1 MIKRYTTAVFVAAI
15 SLTACGG
22 GGTNSGGGG
31 GVYGGAP
38 VAAPPPVTTA
48 NLPLQETVSG
58 SAAWVD
64 SATHRTL
71 YFLDVDTATGSACTG
86 SCLSLW
92 PFLTAASGAQPQG
105 NMSVITR
112 SDGAGQQW
120 AYQLHPLYL
129 FAGDSGPD
137 QSNGEGIA
145 QSGGHWH
152 VARPNASGSN
162 SGGGSGSGCSGS
174 YC

>member
-1 MIKRYTTAVFVAAI
+1 MYKRFTGAIFMTAM

-22 GGTNSGGGG
+22 GGAGFGGGP
-31 GVYGGAP
+31 YNAP
-38 VAAPPPVTTA
+38 ITATPQPSAENIPSQQAVA
-48 NLPLQETVSG
+48 G

-64 SATHRTL
+64 STTKRTL

-86 SCLSLW
+86 SCLALW
-92 PFLTAASGAQPQG
+92 PFLAANSSAQAQG
-105 NMSVITR
+105 NLSVISR

-120 AYQLHPLYL
+120 AYQGHPLYL
-129 FAGDSGPD
+129 YAGDSGPG
-137 QSNGEGIA
+137 QNNGDGIPQA
-145 QSGGHWH
+145 GGHWH

-162 SGGGSGSGCSGS
+162 SGSGCSGP